1 MKESGNDPD
10 KWMKDRIMS
19 VLNEGNDIK
28 KYPLLRRID
37 VPATQERKL
46 RKLIADLV
54 SEGEK
59 IGSTTIRGYYIVE
72 SDDDLEQAVDK
83 LRDQVKTL
91 AVRANTLVKNCKGKE
106 DPQINLEFNDL
117 LI

>member
-1 MKESGNDPD
+1 MTGNDPD

-37 VPATQERKL
+37 VPDTQERKL

-54 SEGEK
+54 FEGEK
-59 IGSTTIRGYYIVE
+59 IGSTSKRGYYIIITDE
-72 SDDDLEQAVDK
+72 DLEQALDK
-83 LRDQVKTL
+83 LRDQMKTL
-91 AVRANTLVKNCKGKE
+91 AMRAYALVKNFKGKE
-106 DPQINLEFNDL
+106 DPQINLEFKDL